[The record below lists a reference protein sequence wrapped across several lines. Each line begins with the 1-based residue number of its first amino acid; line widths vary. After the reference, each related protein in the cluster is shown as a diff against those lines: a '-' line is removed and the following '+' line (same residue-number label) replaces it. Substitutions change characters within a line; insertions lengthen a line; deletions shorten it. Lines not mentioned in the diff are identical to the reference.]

1 MAAGMLDAGV
11 GAHILHEESTP
22 DVVETMRRNIPLKRF
37 GTPDDIAHAAV
48 FLASD
53 KARWITGQILCV
65 DGGWQV

>member
-1 MAAGMLDAGV
+1 MLDAGV
-11 GAHILHEESTP
+11 GAHILHEESAP
-22 DVVETMRRNIPLKRF
+22 AVVETMRRNIPLKRF

-53 KARWITGQILCV
+53 KAQWITGQILCV